1 MKELTQ
7 GDAPPPVHRHRLRL
21 LVALGLLAA
30 VAVGSIGVAV
40 ERSSHPGTAPSRTNP
55 NTAPVGRGAAAP
67 PALAP
72 QGAGANGAPSDPQL
86 GIYTGPGSAATATAV
101 DRRLDGK
108 VHYALE
114 FLSRTSWTAMADTS
128 WVQAAWVGSGFDLVI
143 GVPMLPDGE
152 GTMADG
158 AHGDYDLE
166 FSLLAQRLV
175 SAGLGGAV
183 LMVGWQPDDP
193 GNPWYVTSAAEATN
207 YVAYWGDIA
216 RTMASV
222 AGAHFVFEWDA
233 GDSDVSPLSPA
244 RMYPGDAAV
253 DMVATDA
260 FDLVPA
266 TVPADEQWTAVLDRP
281 YGPAWMASFAAEHD
295 KPLALAMWGV
305 APTNAGGGGDSP
317 AFVTQLLG
325 WAGTVRASMCVLWDY
340 GKWAVTDGAF
350 PAAESQLSTALDAGT
365 ASARGGGT

>member
-1 MKELTQ
+1 
-7 GDAPPPVHRHRLRL
+7 
-21 LVALGLLAA
+21 
-30 VAVGSIGVAV
+30 
-40 ERSSHPGTAPSRTNP
+40 
-55 NTAPVGRGAAAP
+55 
-67 PALAP
+67 
-72 QGAGANGAPSDPQL
+72 
-86 GIYTGPGSAATATAV
+86 
-101 DRRLDGK
+101 
-108 VHYALE
+108 
-114 FLSRTSWTAMADTS
+114 MADTS

-216 RTMASV
+216 QTMASV

-266 TVPADEQWTAVLDRP
+266 TVPADEHGPPSWTDRTGRP
-281 YGPAWMASFAAEHD
+281 GWLPSPPSTTSRWPWPCGAWPDQRRRWWGQPGVRDPA
-295 KPLALAMWGV
+295 PRL
-305 APTNAGGGGDSP
+305 GGDGP
-317 AFVTQLLG
+317 GQH
-325 WAGTVRASMCVLWDY
+325 VRALGLRQV
-340 GKWAVTDGAF
+340 
-350 PAAESQLSTALDAGT
+350 
-365 ASARGGGT
+365 GGHRWRLPRS